1 MPDSNKQKNRDYYV
15 FDGQYYFP
23 GVLFIDYIYRQIKK
37 LPAMPVPKKSEGFQ
51 GQRSI
56 VLPKKIVTEF
66 SIAHTIASGL
76 YITDIGY
83 YPKAKYHYR
92 QRTHGSDQHILI
104 YCLEGKGHV
113 QVQKNSYDLQPG
125 SFIIIPAGAAHSYAS
140 AEEDSWTI
148 YWIHFT
154 GSQSKKMV
162 ETLKQKINGY
172 CSRVTFKQKR
182 LDLFDDMYACLERGY
197 GNDNLSYANMC
208 MHHFISTFLYDDQF
222 NLAEKAHADDPVELS
237 ISFMQQH
244 IAKSLS
250 LEAIAR
256 SVNFSASHYS
266 ALFRKKTGFAPI
278 EYFNHLKIQLACQYL
293 HFTELRVKEIA
304 DKLGIED
311 PYYFSRL
318 FTKLMGMS
326 PNQYRSSK
334 Q

>member
-1 MPDSNKQKNRDYYV
+1 
-15 FDGQYYFP
+15 
-23 GVLFIDYIYRQIKK
+23 
-37 LPAMPVPKKSEGFQ
+37 MPVLKKREGFQ
-51 GQRSI
+51 GQKSI
-56 VLPKKIVTEF
+56 VLPRKILSEF
-66 SIAHTIASGL
+66 SNSNTIASGI

-92 QRTHGSDQHILI
+92 QRTQGSDQHILI
-104 YCLEGKGHV
+104 YCLEGKGKV
-113 QVQKNSYDLQPG
+113 QVQKGNYALQPG
-125 SFIIIPAGAAHSYAS
+125 SFIIIPAGSAHSYAS

-148 YWIHFT
+148 YWVHFT
-154 GSQSKKMV
+154 GPLSKKMV
-162 ETLKQKINGY
+162 EAMKLKMNGFS
-172 CSRVTFKQKR
+172 SRVIFKQKR
-182 LDLFDDMYACLERGY
+182 LDLFDDMYTCLERGY
-197 GNDNLSYANMC
+197 GNDNLCYANMC
-208 MHHFISTFLYDDQF
+208 LYHYISSFLYDDQF
-222 NLAEKAHADDPVELS
+222 NLVEKDHADDPVELS

-244 IAKSLS
+244 IAQPLS
-250 LEAIAR
+250 LEEISR

-311 PYYFSRL
+311 PYYFTRL
-318 FTKLMGMS
+318 FTKLMSMS

>member
-1 MPDSNKQKNRDYYV
+1 
-15 FDGQYYFP
+15 
-23 GVLFIDYIYRQIKK
+23 
-37 LPAMPVPKKSEGFQ
+37 MPVLKKREGFQ
-51 GQRSI
+51 GQKSI
-56 VLPKKIVTEF
+56 VLPRKILSEF
-66 SIAHTIASGL
+66 SNSNSFASGM

-104 YCLEGKGHV
+104 YCLEGKGKV
-113 QVQKNSYDLQPG
+113 SVLKNNYSLQPG
-125 SFIIIPAGAAHSYAS
+125 SFVIIPAGSAHSYSS
-140 AEEDSWTI
+140 AEDDSWTI

-154 GSQSKKMV
+154 GPVSKKMV
-162 ETLKQKINGY
+162 EALKQKSNGFY
-172 CSRVTFKQKR
+172 HRVAFKQKR

-197 GNDNLSYANMC
+197 GNDNLCYANLC
-208 MHHFISTFLYDDQF
+208 LYHYISSFLYDDQF
-222 NLAEKAHADDPVELS
+222 SNTHEKTLADDPVEFS

-244 IAKSLS
+244 IAQPLS
-250 LEAIAR
+250 LEEIAR

-311 PYYFSRL
+311 PYYFTRL
-318 FTKLMGMS
+318 FTKLMSMS

>member
-1 MPDSNKQKNRDYYV
+1 
-15 FDGQYYFP
+15 
-23 GVLFIDYIYRQIKK
+23 
-37 LPAMPVPKKSEGFQ
+37 MPVLKKREGFQ
-51 GQRSI
+51 GQKSI
-56 VLPKKIVTEF
+56 VLPRKILSEF
-66 SIAHTIASGL
+66 SNSNSIASGIF
-76 YITDIGY
+76 ITDIGY

-104 YCLEGKGHV
+104 YCLEGKGKL
-113 QVQKNSYDLQPG
+113 QVQKNNYALQPG
-125 SFIIIPAGAAHSYAS
+125 SFIVIPAGSAHSYAS

-148 YWIHFT
+148 YWVHFT
-154 GSQSKKMV
+154 GPLSKKMV
-162 ETLKQKINGY
+162 EAMKLKMNGFS
-172 CSRVTFKQKR
+172 SRVIFKQKR

-197 GNDNLSYANMC
+197 GNDNLCYANLC
-208 MHHFISTFLYDDQF
+208 LYHYISSFLYDDQF
-222 NLAEKAHADDPVELS
+222 NLQEKTLADDPVEFS

-244 IAKSLS
+244 IAQPLS
-250 LEAIAR
+250 LEEIAR

-311 PYYFSRL
+311 PYYFTRL
-318 FTKLMGMS
+318 FTKLMSMS